1 LTVVIVFSK
10 PLLGKWACFFCRSV
24 IISTKWEEAFLQRS
38 QEGLITTALINHDIM
53 SRIGTVLIIAVLLL
67 GLPWPAP
74 AQQEDPR
81 KLHQQVSEQTE
92 EIFEQVVEW
101 RRHFH
106 QNPELSNREEETAAY
121 IADYL
126 RDLGLKV
133 KTGIAHT
140 GVVGILEGG
149 KEGPVVGLRAD
160 IDALPVKERADV
172 PFKSTK
178 TTTYLGK
185 EVGVSHA
192 CGHDTHIAMLMGAA
206 KILTDMKE
214 ELQGTVKFIFQPAEE
229 GAPPGEEGGAEL
241 MVKEGVLENP
251 DVDVVFGQ
259 HINSQTE
266 VGKIRYRPKGT
277 MAASDRFVITVKGKQ
292 THGSTP
298 WTGVDPI
305 VTSAKI
311 IEGLQTIISRQT
323 ELTKAAA
330 VISVGK
336 IEAGVRNNII
346 PEKAEMIGTIRTL
359 DTGMQEIIHK
369 KIRRIATKT
378 AESMG
383 ATAEVKIEEGYPVTY
398 NDPDLTEQM
407 LPTLQGI
414 AGAED
419 VILSDAITGAEDFS
433 FFQKKVPG
441 FYWFVGGMPKGM
453 DPSEA
458 PPHHT
463 PDFYIEEEGMKLGV
477 QSMVGLTIDYMNQYR
492 SVSSR

>member
-1 LTVVIVFSK
+1 M
-10 PLLGKWACFFCRSV
+10 
-24 IISTKWEEAFLQRS
+24 
-38 QEGLITTALINHDIM
+38 N
-53 SRIGTVLIIAVLLL
+53 RIGSGILIAVLLL
-67 GLPWPAP
+67 GLQWPAM
-74 AQQEDPR
+74 AQQEDSQKR
-81 KLHQQVSEQTE
+81 YKQIDEHTE

-106 QNPELSNREEETAAY
+106 ENPELSNREAETAEY

-126 RDLGLKV
+126 RDLGMKV
-133 KTGIAHT
+133 ETGVAHT
-140 GVVGILEGG
+140 GVVGVLEGG

-160 IDALPVKERADV
+160 IDALPVKERAEV

-206 KILTDMKE
+206 KILADMKD
-214 ELQGTVKFIFQPAEE
+214 ELKGTVKFIFQPAEE

-266 VGKIRYRPKGT
+266 VGKIRYRPEGT

-311 IEGLQTIISRQT
+311 IEGLQSIISRQT

-346 PEKAEMIGTIRTL
+346 PEEAEMIGTIRTL
-359 DTGMQEIIHK
+359 DTEMQDIIHK
-369 KIRRIATKT
+369 KIRHVATKT

-383 ATAEVKIEEGYPVTY
+383 ATAEVEIEKGYPVTY
-398 NDPDLTEQM
+398 NDPALTEQM
-407 LPTLQGI
+407 LPTLEGI
-414 AGAED
+414 AGSD
-419 VILSDAITGAEDFS
+419 DIILSDAITGAEDFS
-433 FFQKKVPG
+433 FFQKEVPG
-441 FYWFVGGMPKGM
+441 LYWFVGGMPKGM
-453 DPSEA
+453 NTSEA
-458 PPHHT
+458 APHHT

-477 QSMVGLTIDYMNQYR
+477 KSMVGLTVDYMNQY
-492 SVSSR
+492 SK

>member
-1 LTVVIVFSK
+1 M
-10 PLLGKWACFFCRSV
+10 
-24 IISTKWEEAFLQRS
+24 
-38 QEGLITTALINHDIM
+38 LIKSGIHMKNI
-53 SRIGTVLIIAVLLL
+53 RPIGIFTLLL
-67 GLPWPAP
+67 LFGLEVPVV
-74 AQQEDPR
+74 AQENPQKVQE
-81 KLHQQVSEQTE
+81 QIEEQTE
-92 EIFEQVVEW
+92 NIFEQVVEW

-106 QNPELSNREEETAAY
+106 ENPELSNREEETAEY

-126 RDLGLKV
+126 RDLGIEV
-133 KTGIAHT
+133 ETEVAHT

-149 KEGPVVGLRAD
+149 NDGPVVGLRAD
-160 IDALPVKERADV
+160 IDALPVKERTDV

-206 KILTDMKE
+206 KILSDMKE
-214 ELQGTVKFIFQPAEE
+214 ELHGTVKFIFQPAEE

-266 VGKIRYRPKGT
+266 VGKIRYRPEGT
-277 MAASDRFVITVKGKQ
+277 MAASDRFEIKVKGKQ

-311 IEGLQTIISRQT
+311 IEGLQSIVSRQT

-336 IEAGVRNNII
+336 IEGGVRNNII
-346 PEKAEMIGTIRTL
+346 PEEAEMIGTIRTL
-359 DTGMQEIIHK
+359 DTGMQEKIHE
-369 KIRRIATKT
+369 KIHHVATKT

-383 ATAEVKIEEGYPVTY
+383 AEAEIKIEKGYPVTY
-398 NDPDLTEQM
+398 NDPELTEQM
-407 LPTLQGI
+407 LPTLQDM
-414 AGAED
+414 AGSEN

-433 FFQKKVPG
+433 FFQKEVPG
-441 FYWFVGGMPKGM
+441 LYWFVGGMPKDM

-458 PPHHT
+458 APHHT

-477 QSMVGLTIDYMNQYR
+477 KTMVQLTMDYMDSESQ
-492 SVSSR
+492 